1 VIEERPALT
10 LFTPQPIT
18 EATLDGSVIL
28 LTLNNGAYVQSEAE
42 IESAVTVSGI
52 VGVTIKTSSVARIS
66 DTELALELAF
76 DGNFNTGA
84 TLTFTIEADAIG
96 GYDGRAL
103 IVQILVAGGKESI
116 FASTPIP
123 LTETTLNGS
132 IITLTLN
139 GAAYER
145 SVFDFRGAIEVSGI
159 DGVTFR
165 WFDVDR
171 VSDTAL
177 TVELTFIGDFDTDA
191 TLTFTVGADA
201 IAGYDGPALVARL
214 PVTGGKESV
223 VASTVVPLTEATLN
237 GSVVTLTLCCVGLW
251 Y

>member
-28 LTLNNGAYVQSEAE
+28 LTLNNGAYVQSEVE
-42 IESAVTVSGI
+42 IESAVKVSGI
-52 VGVTIKTSSVARIS
+52 VGVTIKTSGVARIS

-84 TLTFTIEADAIG
+84 TLTFTVSADAIA
-96 GYDGRAL
+96 GYDGAAL
-103 IVQILVAGGKESI
+103 IAQILVTGGKESVV
-116 FASTPIP
+116 ASTPTS
-123 LTETTLNGS
+123 LTEATLHES
-132 IITLTLN
+132 VVTLTLK
-139 GAAYER
+139 GATYER
-145 SVFDFRGAIEVSGI
+145 SNFDLRGAVEVSGI
-159 DGVTFR
+159 DGVTFH

-177 TVELTFIGDFDTDA
+177 TVELTFKGNFDTDA
-191 TLTFTVGADA
+191 TLTFTIEADA
-201 IAGYDGPALVARL
+201 IAGYDGPSLTAQL

-223 VASTVVPLTEATLN
+223 VASTVAPLTEATLN